1 MSNSVKL
8 ENIIIQADGQSIDK
22 AQRELQAKKDEKN
35 INYSLIDSYD
45 EDEVEQKFLNSK
57 PTCFLIV
64 GKPGC
69 GKTTIAKKLA
79 EEWRAEL
86 INATDL
92 ILKNIESRSD
102 LGKKAQE
109 ILYKGESISDVM
121 VMEMIEQKINS
132 PEVAN
137 TGYVL
142 DGFPYQNDD
151 DFDIQKQMEML
162 SSFKLQPDIIINM
175 KIPDQDLI
183 NRRINQ
189 KVDPYLGSIYIKE
202 VYAPEKIKPIG
213 KKDDE
218 DGEEEEEEEDGEAE
232 ETGEEEQAVE
242 PKDEFFAELP
252 ADVVER
258 LIRRPEDNEP
268 NVIKSLVFY
277 KEAILRALEFKMSN
291 MNQSYLF
298 ELDAN
303 VSPTVLIKQ
312 LITRLETHVISKAAR
327 PMRLSD
333 PLEISEEEALNNQ
346 GEQMETE
353 ELMQN
358 VTVQRNLSSKF
369 KWRRSKWL
377 RYCPVSLKNGQIL
390 EGRAEYA
397 AA

>member
-1 MSNSVKL
+1 MSNTVKL
-8 ENIIIQADGQSIDK
+8 ENIIVQADGQSIDK
-22 AQRELQAKKDEKN
+22 AQTQFLAKKDDEN
-35 INYSLIDSYD
+35 IDYISLNPYD

-86 INATDL
+86 VNATDL

-102 LGKKAQE
+102 IGKRAQE
-109 ILYKGESISDVM
+109 ILYKGESISDSM
-121 VMEMIEQKINS
+121 VMEMLEQKINS
-132 PEVAN
+132 SEVAH

-202 VYAPEKIKPIG
+202 IYAPVKLKPVA

-218 DGEEEEEEEDGEAE
+218 EGEEEVDEDGEAE
-232 ETGEEEQAVE
+232 ETGEEEQVDE

-258 LIRRPEDNEP
+258 LIKRPEDNEP
-268 NVIKSLVFY
+268 NVVESLSFY

-303 VSPTVLIKQ
+303 VSPTILIKQ

-327 PMRLSD
+327 PLRLSD

-358 VTVQRNLSSKF
+358 ITIQRNLSTKF

-377 RYCPVSLKNGQIL
+377 RYCPVALKNGQIL